1 MFVVIQFPVVDGR
14 GFAGQ
19 SGAVGPD
26 WQAPS
31 ISNFLAGRDFVRGF
45 GRLAYRRR
53 ETSAEWIDENV
64 FAYARRAVRLPVLQ
78 RRHFSGDGAEWMVS
92 CRFRRLFGD
101 GEATWRLEI
110 GFDVT
115 PSYGSTLDADAVVR
129 RLLALPAVV
138 PGIDE
143 PVVLVRLG
151 PYVARRYAQGST
163 RHGAQ
168 PPIALVAAGEPVVVV
183 DLTDWGLRAPD
194 ESIDAGPG
202 ADQYGKVSL
211 ATTRTP
217 FGAIETWYLDGLGR
231 DAGRNVRLAIL
242 RQHAQ
247 EETLDRVLR
256 LAATGAVEYVPQ
268 TPPGDRFERFVND
281 AVRIVNRDNYRGVDC
296 ARLRVALD
304 EATST
309 KRPAVEARR
318 RDRLDGMR
326 RQVRAKAEQ
335 FLAERE
341 ARRPTFNVSGK
352 VVHVGDQIFSGQFY
366 GPVAGTVYAEKMEN
380 SFNAFAATKP
390 DDDLRQRIAE
400 LHEQIADLV
409 GRLAKDTPEEADEVA
424 DTLTSFTEEAAKPK
438 PNKVSLRALG
448 NGLVEVAKK
457 VAELATPVATAVGAV
472 LKIFS

>member
-1 MFVVIQFPVVDGR
+1 MFVVIQFPVIDCR

-31 ISNFLAGRDFVRGF
+31 ISTFLASRDFVRGF

-53 ETSAEWIDENV
+53 ETSAAWIDENV

-78 RRHFSGDGAEWMVS
+78 RRHFASDGAQWMVS

-110 GFDVT
+110 GFEVT
-115 PSYGSTLDADAVVR
+115 SSSELDAAEVVR
-129 RLLALPAVV
+129 GLLTLPAVV
-138 PGIDE
+138 PGVDE
-143 PVVLVRLG
+143 PKPLVRLG

-163 RHGAQ
+163 RHGTE
-168 PPIALVAAGEPVVVV
+168 PPAALVAAGEPVVVV
-183 DLTDWGLRAPD
+183 DLTDWGLRPPD
-194 ESIDAGPG
+194 ESIDAGPCAG
-202 ADQYGKVSL
+202 RYGKVSL
-211 ATTRTP
+211 AATRTP

-256 LAATGAVEYVPQ
+256 LAATGAFEYVPQ
-268 TPPGDRFERFVND
+268 SPAGNRFDSFVNE

-296 ARLRVALD
+296 ARLRAALD

-309 KRPAVEARR
+309 KRHTVEARR
-318 RDRLDGMR
+318 RDRLAGMR
-326 RQVRAKAEQ
+326 RQVRLRAEQ

-341 ARRPTFNVSGK
+341 ARRPTFTVSGK

-400 LHEQIADLV
+400 LHEQVADLV

-448 NGLVEVAKK
+448 NGLVDVAKK